1 MTPRKLCLISEIHF
15 EYIEKSKAKTENH
28 NESSMAYIDEIFV

>member
-1 MTPRKLCLISEIHF
+1 MTPKKLCLLSEIHF
-15 EYIEKSKAKTENH
+15 EYNSQSKAKTENH